1 MNLKN
6 IAGMMTGLMMML
18 LITSFTSDRAP
29 AKYDPS
35 GTWEYSV
42 PGVPQGYDRG
52 LMVITEDEEGLV
64 VSIGPSED
72 YLAPAQDVELKKKS
86 LSFKVIVEYEEVVVT
101 GEFDNDQFSGKVSYV
116 EGIFDMTAQRKTE

>member
-52 LMVITEDEEGLV
+52 LMVITEDEDGLV